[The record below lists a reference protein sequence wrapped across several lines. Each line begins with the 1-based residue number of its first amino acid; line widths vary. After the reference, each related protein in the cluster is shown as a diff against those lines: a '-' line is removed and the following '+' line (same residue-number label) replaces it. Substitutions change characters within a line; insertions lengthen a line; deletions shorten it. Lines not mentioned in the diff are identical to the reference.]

1 MSATIEEV
9 LDELYYSSTSEVEKG
24 SKFERLI
31 ASFLRTDPQ
40 YADQFDEVWP
50 WMEWPDRDGQGDHG
64 IDLVARE
71 RDTGDVVAIQCK
83 FYDPAGTLAK
93 PDIDSFLSAS
103 GKYPFKRRI
112 IVSTTD
118 KWGANAEAAI
128 HGQQI
133 PVQRIRFRDLADS
146 SIDWSQFRLATPEVL
161 ELKDKKRLRQH
172 QENAIADVK
181 AGFAEHDRG
190 KMIMA
195 CGTGKTFTS
204 LRLAEQMVG
213 VGGSVL
219 FLVPSIALLSQSL
232 REWTIEAELDLQA
245 FAVCSDPKASRL
257 NPGEDISSVDLP
269 LASTTDPNV
278 LHERLTAAVPGRMR
292 VVFATYQSID
302 VVAEAQRM
310 GEVDPFDLIICDE
323 AHRTTGVTLVD
334 DEDESPFVRVHDPEY
349 ILADRRLY
357 MTATPRVYGDA
368 TKAKAGEAQAV
379 LSSMDDET
387 LYGPEFHRLSFG
399 KAVSRGLLTDYK
411 VLVLGVSEDQ
421 VSKTFQAQLADE
433 HLQLRLDDVAKM
445 VGCWNGLAKRG
456 QADSGF
462 GEDATPMR
470 RAVAFSHTIAAS
482 KAFTEKFERITDH
495 YITSNDLDADY
506 DDDQAGNGTERAL
519 RCQVDHVDGSM
530 NALQR
535 NAKLDWLR
543 EDPGTDTARILSN
556 ARCLSEGV
564 DVPALDAVLFLQPRR
579 SQVDV
584 IQSVGRVM
592 RLAPDKKYGYIILPV
607 AIPADVEPHIALG
620 DTRFKVIWDV
630 LQALRAHDERF
641 DAMINQI
648 DLNKAPGERL
658 EVIFTDFDGPG
669 DAEDPD
675 QAQKAKQKTRDYEQG
690 MLDLPAV
697 DQWRDA
703 IYARIVQKVGT
714 RRYWEDWAADIRQI
728 AATHITR
735 IKTILAN
742 PYPGLSQRF
751 DDFLTGLRGN
761 LNDSISRDEAIEM
774 LAQHLITKPVFDA
787 LFEDYDFAAHNPVSR
802 VMQDMVD
809 ALDGQNLAAEAESL
823 EDFYESVRIRAAG
836 IDNAAGKQQII
847 TELYES
853 FFKHAFPKTAESL
866 GIVYTPTEVVDYILR
881 AVQAILQQEF
891 GVSISDPGVHVL
903 DPFTGTGTFI
913 VRLLESGLID
923 PADLL
928 RKYTSELHAN
938 EILLLAYYIA
948 AINIEATLH
957 GLLRENDPDAGYV
970 PFEGIVLADTFQMT
984 EDGDTLDSAIFPTN
998 NARAEA
1004 QKNLDIRVIIGNP
1017 PYSAKQGSVND
1028 ANANLKYPTLD
1039 RQIENTYATRST
1051 ATNKNSLYDSYIR
1064 AIRWASDRIGPEGI
1078 IGYVTNGG
1086 WIDSNTADG
1095 LRMVLAD
1102 EFSTIY
1108 VYNLRGN
1115 QRTAGEQSRREG
1127 GKIFG
1132 SGSRNTVAIT
1142 FLVKKA
1148 GHAGAATVYYRD
1160 IGDYLTRE
1168 EKLAILD
1175 ESEHTELD
1183 WQTIEPNEHG
1193 DWLSQRDDKFNE
1205 ARPLGASRGETRPGV
1220 FEGYVNGLG
1229 TSRDAWVYASS
1240 EATVRTNVMNTITF
1254 YNGEVR
1260 RATSG
1265 AKGIV
1270 QKLVSTENVDRDPT
1284 AISWSSS
1291 LLNRFARGKLL
1302 TFNDGFV
1309 TTALYRPFFRQKVYV
1324 SPDLIHRPAI
1334 QQRFFPA
1341 PTVGNV
1347 GLYILG
1353 LGAQKEFSVLATALL
1368 PDLNLYGSEG
1378 GQYFPR
1384 WKYEVRKAGDDLFS
1398 LTADGDESV
1407 QWERLDNITDATLVA
1422 YRRSYGEAVT
1432 KDDVFSYVYGLLHS
1446 PDYRER
1452 YAADLRKMLPRI
1464 PQVASTEDFHA
1475 FSAAGRALADLHIG
1489 YETVEPYPLTESVT
1503 GTADEPELY
1512 RVQKMRYQGR
1522 GKNQDRSAVI
1532 YNSHLTLSGIPD
1544 EAHRYLLGSRSAI
1557 EWVMRQYQVTTHKAS
1572 GIVND
1577 PNDWAAEVGDPRYIV
1592 DLLKRVVTVSVET
1605 MRIVDGLPSLDL
1617 E

>member
-1 MSATIEEV
+1 MSTTIEEV
-9 LDELYYSSTSEVEKG
+9 LDELYYSSTSEAEKG
-24 SKFERLI
+24 SKFERLM

-50 WMEWPDRDGQGDHG
+50 WMEWPGRDGQGDHG

-71 RDTGDVVAIQCK
+71 RDTGGIVAIQCK

-103 GKYPFKRRI
+103 GKHPFRRRI

-118 KWGANAEAAI
+118 KWGVNAEAAI

-133 PVQRIRFRDLADS
+133 PVQRIRFKDLADS
-146 SIDWSQFRLATPEVL
+146 SIDWSQFSLATPEVL

-181 AGFAEHDRG
+181 AGFESSDRG

-213 VGGSVL
+213 AGGSVL

-302 VVAEAQRM
+302 VVAQAQRM
-310 GEVDPFDLIICDE
+310 GGVDPFDLIICDE

-334 DEDESPFVRVHDPEY
+334 DEDESPFVRVHDADY

-462 GEDATPMR
+462 GEDTAPMR

-506 DDDQAGNGTERAL
+506 DDGEAGNGTERAL

-543 EDPGTDTARILSN
+543 EDPGADTARILSN

-658 EVIFTDFDGPG
+658 EVIFTDFEGLG
-669 DAEDPD
+669 DTGDSD
-675 QAQKAKQKTRDYEQG
+675 QAQKARKEVQGYEQAI
-690 MLDLPAV
+690 LDLPAV
-697 DQWRDA
+697 GQWRDA

-751 DDFLTGLRGN
+751 DEFLTGLRGN
-761 LNDSISRDEAIEM
+761 LNDSISREDAIEM
-774 LAQHLITKPVFDA
+774 LSQHLITKPVFDA

-809 ALDGQNLAAEAESL
+809 ALDGQNLAAETESL

-853 FFKHAFPKTAESL
+853 FFKHAFPMTAKSM

-881 AVQAILQQEF
+881 AVQDLLQQEF

-923 PADLL
+923 REDLV

-957 GLLRENDPDAGYV
+957 GLLKDADPEAGYL

-1017 PYSAKQGSVND
+1017 PYSGGQTSMND

-1039 RQIENTYATRST
+1039 RRIETSYAARSA
-1051 ATNKNSLYDSYIR
+1051 ATNKNSLYNSYIR
-1064 AIRWASDRIGPEGI
+1064 AVRWASDRIGDEGI

-1086 WIDSNTADG
+1086 WIDDNSADG
-1095 LRMVLAD
+1095 LRKTLAE
-1102 EFSTIY
+1102 EFSSIY

-1132 SGSRNTVAIT
+1132 SGSRNTVAVT
-1142 FLVKKA
+1142 FLVKNPRQP
-1148 GHAGAATVYYRD
+1148 GIATVYYRD
-1160 IGDYLTRE
+1160 IGDYLSRE
-1168 EKLAILD
+1168 DKLRIVDQSQLA
-1175 ESEHTELD
+1175 ELD
-1183 WQTIEPNEHG
+1183 WQTITPNQHG
-1193 DWLSQRDDKFNE
+1193 DWLSQRSDDFPTF
-1205 ARPLGASRGETRPGV
+1205 APLGDRKPAPGVTPIFAEYSRGLETG
-1220 FEGYVNGLG
+1220 
-1229 TSRDAWVYASS
+1229 RDAWVYNSS
-1240 EATVRTNVMNTITF
+1240 RKRLQHNIKRTIAA
-1254 YNGEVR
+1254 YNAQVEDFAAQTEGLAAR
-1260 RATSG
+1260 D
-1265 AKGIV
+1265 AKS
-1270 QKLVSTENVDRDPT
+1270 LVDDFIDTDPT
-1284 AISWSSS
+1284 KVSWTATLKQA
-1291 LLNRFARGKLL
+1291 LLRGVTLRHDNARLQ
-1302 TFNDGFV
+1302 
-1309 TTALYRPFFRQKVYV
+1309 TALYRPFEKQAVYYDR
-1324 SPDLIHRPAI
+1324 DLIHRLGQTEKI
-1334 QQRFFPA
+1334 FPTA
-1341 PTVGNV
+1341 EHANFGIYVLSPTPRTP
-1347 GLYILG
+1347 
-1353 LGAQKEFSVLATALL
+1353 FSVLAVDAV
-1368 PDLNLYGSEG
+1368 PDVGMFMDAAQL
-1378 GQYFPR
+1378 FPR
-1384 WKYEVRKAGDDLFS
+1384 WTHERRAAGDDLFS
-1398 LTADGDESV
+1398 ASSLSDEAGGYRRV
-1407 QWERLDNITDATLVA
+1407 DNITDA
-1422 YRRSYGEAVT
+1422 
-1432 KDDVFSYVYGLLHS
+1432 
-1446 PDYRER
+1446 
-1452 YAADLRKMLPRI
+1452 
-1464 PQVASTEDFHA
+1464 
-1475 FSAAGRALADLHIG
+1475 ALAD
-1489 YETVEPYPLTESVT
+1489 
-1503 GTADEPELY
+1503 Y
-1512 RVQKMRYQGR
+1512 R
-1522 GKNQDRSAVI
+1522 
-1532 YNSHLTLSGIPD
+1532 
-1544 EAHRYLLGSRSAI
+1544 
-1557 EWVMRQYQVTTHKAS
+1557 
-1572 GIVND
+1572 
-1577 PNDWAAEVGDPRYIV
+1577 AA
-1592 DLLKRVVTVSVET
+1592 
-1605 MRIVDGLPSLDL
+1605 
-1617 E
+1617 